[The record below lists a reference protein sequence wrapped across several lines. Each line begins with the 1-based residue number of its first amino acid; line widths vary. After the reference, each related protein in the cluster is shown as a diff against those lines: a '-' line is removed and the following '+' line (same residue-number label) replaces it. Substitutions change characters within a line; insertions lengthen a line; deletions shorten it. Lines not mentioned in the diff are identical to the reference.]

1 MRVYAS
7 LGSASQRISSLVVFL
22 TWWEDLRYRNKNH
35 PTKEEKLMAEKTL
48 EERIAELE
56 EKVKALD
63 TYVRSLGS
71 KVNKK
76 LPNSRAVGPR

>member
-1 MRVYAS
+1 
-7 LGSASQRISSLVVFL
+7 
-22 TWWEDLRYRNKNH
+22 
-35 PTKEEKLMAEKTL
+35 MAEKTL

-56 EKVKALD
+56 EKVKALETQLKILD
-63 TYVRSLGS
+63 S